1 MAIISTFE
9 LLAKRIGPPNGV
21 PPVIVN
27 QAPFRKL
34 LQGYY
39 LTVANPNNRNLFFQM
54 QAIIPRLNSCSPF
67 TQGERELVGG
77 NTSVRNH
84 VYAYDRTG
92 CATSPIAAPREL
104 LAPMALRSST
114 ASSRLFAT
122 SSLNLR
128 PFETGIINI
137 LPEPGAIAANAPQLE
152 IRGYIKIVQ
161 PMRLI
166 FTGSSFQFISPPP
179 VDLLFTPEIRGTFI
193 DDNFAPGSSSANLD
207 FDQSNY
213 ALPTSEGG
221 GLITV
226 SEVVNPF
233 IIQLEDDDRLELD
246 GLGKIDFDPDD
257 LSGRLNSL
265 KEFNLDERAIKTIKK
280 KTKEFKLNDKAIL
293 GVKQQL
299 EKQINDLM
307 IIEK

>member
-27 QAPFRKL
+27 EAPFRKL

-39 LTVANPNNRNLFFQM
+39 LTIANPNNRDLLLRM
-54 QAIIPRLNSCSPF
+54 EAVIPRLNSCSPF
-67 TQGERELVGG
+67 TQGDRELVAG
-77 NTSVRNH
+77 NAGVRNH

-92 CATSPIAAPREL
+92 CSTNAVSAPREFL
-104 LAPMALRSST
+104 GSMFLRSST
-114 ASSRLFAT
+114 ATSRKFST
-122 SSLNLR
+122 RTFSLGS
-128 PFETGIINI
+128 FETGIVNI
-137 LPEPGAIAANAPQLE
+137 LPEPGAIAANAPQVE
-152 IRGYIKIVQ
+152 IRGYINIVQ
-161 PMRLI
+161 PIRIVIRGGRIL
-166 FTGSSFQFISPPP
+166 FITPPP

-193 DDNFAPGSSSANLD
+193 DDNFTPGGSSANLD

-213 ALPTSEGG
+213 ALPTSEGKATM
-221 GLITV
+221 TV

-233 IIQLEDDDRLELD
+233 VIVLNPDDRRIAEFER
-246 GLGKIDFDPDD
+246 ISFDPDD
-257 LSGRLNSL
+257 LSGHLNSL
-265 KEFNLDERAIKTIKK
+265 QEFNLDEKAIKTIKK
-280 KTKEFKLNDKAIL
+280 KTKEFKLNEKAVL